1 MKIGIIGSGIVGQAT
16 GIGLIA
22 KGHQVKF
29 YDIDENKLLTL
40 KNNGY
45 DTNNILD
52 DVIDF
57 ADTVFV
63 SVPTPTV
70 GQKIDLK
77 IIIDCSKSIAKAI
90 KRFGK
95 YVVVTYRSTIP
106 PQTSRTILLPVLE
119 KFSGLNAGIG

>member
-77 IIIDCSKSIAKAI
+77 IFIDCSKSIAKAI
-90 KRFGK
+90 KRF
-95 YVVVTYRSTIP
+95 
-106 PQTSRTILLPVLE
+106 
-119 KFSGLNAGIG
+119 